1 MALDTTKEQLIEAL
15 EKHEL
20 VVTSSE
26 GKMVWLKKEY
36 TIEIENE
43 SLFKLKQG
51 GMVIAPFDDIHE
63 MCQFI
68 KMDIQLNEES

>member
-1 MALDTTKEQLIEAL
+1 MTLHTTKEILLEAL
-15 EKHEL
+15 VKNDL
-20 VVTSSE
+20 TVQSSTDE
-26 GKMVWLKKEY
+26 MIVLNGNY

-43 SLFKLKQG
+43 SLFKLKQKEF
-51 GMVIAPFDDIHE
+51 VIAPFDDIHE